1 MLLTAAVALAAA
13 VAFGWSTAAMHSSAS
28 RAPDHLG
35 GVLSLVRHLLTQRRW
50 LSGMAASLLGLGL
63 HTLALR
69 LGSLAVVQPLV
80 VTGLVFTFLFR
91 AALDRTPPTRAVVV
105 WSGVTAVGLAVF
117 LAAAGSTTGTDRP
130 EGAAALL
137 VLLLGAAL
145 ATTCWRRAQPAEP
158 APAGLLLGAAAGVV
172 FGLIAGTLK
181 AVAGAPDLRH
191 AVTGWPLYAL
201 VALGTS
207 GFLLNQQAYR
217 RAPLTTSV
225 PVLNVLNPV
234 VALVYGAVAFHER
247 PASGAFA
254 VSVEALS
261 LVAVLLGV
269 YLLARDGERAVAPA

>member
-1 MLLTAAVALAAA
+1 MFLTAAVALAAA

-28 RAPDHLG
+28 RAPDDLG
-35 GVLSLVRHLLTQRRW
+35 GVLSLVRHLITQRRW

-91 AALDRTPPTRAVVV
+91 AALDRTAPSRVVVV
-105 WSGVTAVGLAVF
+105 WSGVTAAGLAVF
-117 LAAAGSTTGTDRP
+117 LTAAGSTTGSDRP
-130 EGAAALL
+130 QGAWALL
-137 VLLLGAAL
+137 VLAVGAAL
-145 ATTCWRRAQPAEP
+145 AVSCWRGAQGAEP

-181 AVAGAPDLRH
+181 AVAGAADLH
-191 AVTGWPLYAL
+191 EALAGWPLYL
-201 VALGTS
+201 LLLLGTS

-234 VALVYGAVAFHER
+234 VALVYGAVAFRER
-247 PASGAFA
+247 PASGAGA
-254 VSVEALS
+254 VGVEVLG
-261 LVAVLLGV
+261 LVAVLAGV
-269 YLLARDGERAVAPA
+269 YLLARDGERAVAAA

>member
-28 RAPDHLG
+28 RAPEHVG
-35 GVLSLVRHLLTQRRW
+35 GVLSLVQHLLTQRRW
-50 LSGMAASLLGLGL
+50 LSGMAASLLGLCL

-91 AALDRTPPTRAVVV
+91 AALDRTPPTRTVVV
-105 WSGVTAVGLAVF
+105 WSGVAAVGLAVF
-117 LAAAGSTTGTDRP
+117 LAAAGSTTGTDQP
-130 EGAAALL
+130 QGQWALVVLTAGAGVAL
-137 VLLLGAAL
+137 
-145 ATTCWRRAQPAEP
+145 TCWRRATTAEP
-158 APAGLLLGAAAGVV
+158 AAAGLLLGAAAGVV

-181 AVAGAPDLRH
+181 AVAGAPDVQH
-191 AVTGWPLYAL
+191 AVTSWPLYLLL
-201 VALGTS
+201 VLGTS

-217 RAPLTTSV
+217 RAPLTSSV

-234 VALVYGAVAFHER
+234 VALVYGAVAFRER

-254 VSVEALS
+254 LSVEALS
-261 LVAVLLGV
+261 LAAVLVGV
-269 YLLARDGERAVAPA
+269 FLLARDGERAVAPA